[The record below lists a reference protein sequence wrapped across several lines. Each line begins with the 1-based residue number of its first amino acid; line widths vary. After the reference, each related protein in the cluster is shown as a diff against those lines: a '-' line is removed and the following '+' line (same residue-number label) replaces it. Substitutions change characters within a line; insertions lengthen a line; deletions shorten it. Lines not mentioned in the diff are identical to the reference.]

1 MTTSR
6 LIMITFLVVV
16 ITTSYVVIGDGN
28 DVVYSADAGPV
39 LPNVTYYIS
48 FMSSDYNMWIC
59 RMNARSTDPRT
70 CPHQP
75 VMFTRPTITPT
86 PVMFILPSS
95 TPDTTV
101 IRESTKLSIKF
112 ANPSQCG
119 ESGVWRVA
127 NGEVVLNGVESR
139 EDSLFSIHMTDSY
152 YKFTIGESVYPDVY
166 ATSISLSNDRYGKD
180 RLIAKQPSGEMEIRS
195 YSLLQRKQAPLIHL
209 PDLLSNCSQMGS
221 SEKRSKDVMSDI
233 PTFSGENLQKNL
245 KVIQNSR
252 TFLSIIAG
260 VLAGIIGFTGLTG
273 FVFYFVVMLITSVGL
288 MAKAGFSADLYFD
301 SWNRVL
307 FDGFL
312 GGLMSFVLFWTYP
325 FTLNL
330 WWCFMKM

>member
-1 MTTSR
+1 MTTSL
-6 LIMITFLVVV
+6 LIMITLLVVV
-16 ITTSYVVIGDGN
+16 ITTSYGVIGEGN
-28 DVVYSADAGPV
+28 DVVFSADAGPV

-95 TPDTTV
+95 TPDTV

-152 YKFTIGESVYPDVY
+152 YKFTVGESVYPDVY

-180 RLIAKQPSGEMEIRS
+180 RLIAKQPSGEME
-195 YSLLQRKQAPLIHL
+195 SLK
-209 PDLLSNCSQMGS
+209 
-221 SEKRSKDVMSDI
+221 E
-233 PTFSGENLQKNL
+233 
-245 KVIQNSR
+245 
-252 TFLSIIAG
+252 FLNHG
-260 VLAGIIGFTGLTG
+260 PVLNWVT
-273 FVFYFVVMLITSVGL
+273 
-288 MAKAGFSADLYFD
+288 K
-301 SWNRVL
+301 
-307 FDGFL
+307 
-312 GGLMSFVLFWTYP
+312 
-325 FTLNL
+325 
-330 WWCFMKM
+330 

>member
-152 YKFTIGESVYPDVY
+152 YKFTIG
-166 ATSISLSNDRYGKD
+166 
-180 RLIAKQPSGEMEIRS
+180 
-195 YSLLQRKQAPLIHL
+195 
-209 PDLLSNCSQMGS
+209 SQMGS

>member
-1 MTTSR
+1 
-6 LIMITFLVVV
+6 MITFLVVLT
-16 ITTSYVVIGDGN
+16 TTSSGVIGEGN

-95 TPDTTV
+95 TPDSTV

-180 RLIAKQPSGEMEIRS
+180 S
-195 YSLLQRKQAPLIHL
+195 
-209 PDLLSNCSQMGS
+209 SQMGS

-325 FTLNL
+325 FNRNL
-330 WWCFMKM
+330 WWCFYENVKTLILV

>member
-180 RLIAKQPSGEMEIRS
+180 RLIAKQPSGEME
-195 YSLLQRKQAPLIHL
+195 
-209 PDLLSNCSQMGS
+209 
-221 SEKRSKDVMSDI
+221 
-233 PTFSGENLQKNL
+233 
-245 KVIQNSR
+245 
-252 TFLSIIAG
+252 
-260 VLAGIIGFTGLTG
+260 
-273 FVFYFVVMLITSVGL
+273 
-288 MAKAGFSADLYFD
+288 
-301 SWNRVL
+301 VL
-307 FDGFL
+307 FYQN
-312 GGLMSFVLFWTYP
+312 YP
-325 FTLNL
+325 PEY
-330 WWCFMKM
+330 

>member
-6 LIMITFLVVV
+6 LIMITFLVVLT
-16 ITTSYVVIGDGN
+16 TTSSGVIGEGN

-48 FMSSDYNMWIC
+48 FMSSDYNMWVC

-95 TPDTTV
+95 TPDSTV

-195 YSLLQRKQAPLIHL
+195 YSLLQRKQATLIHL
-209 PDLLSNCSQMGS
+209 PDLVSNCNSQMGS

-312 GGLMSFVLFWTYP
+312 GGLMSFVLFWTFAYDLVHI
-325 FTLNL
+325 F
-330 WWCFMKM
+330 